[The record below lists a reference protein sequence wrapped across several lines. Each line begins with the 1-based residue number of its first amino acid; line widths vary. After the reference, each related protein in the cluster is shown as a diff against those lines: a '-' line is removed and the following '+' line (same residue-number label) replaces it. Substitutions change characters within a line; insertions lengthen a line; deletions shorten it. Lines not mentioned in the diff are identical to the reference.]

1 MKTVFTIIVLSIII
15 VISVI
20 ILLWFFLYLPKPYIV
35 IFTDPIAMNC
45 NLTFHEGDFS
55 KYQILE
61 RAIREEI
68 DHPNIHAIYDIS
80 IFESQNYE
88 QFLEE
93 QFDLDPTSGGMMG
106 NTLCFNYVS
115 ENEISH
121 RLAIEMGDKTRA
133 VDLLG

>member
-1 MKTVFTIIVLSIII
+1 MKTIFTIIVLSIII
-15 VISVI
+15 VISLI
-20 ILLWFFLYLPKPYIV
+20 ILLWFFLYLPKPYIA
-35 IFTDPIAMNC
+35 IFTDPAAMNC
-45 NLTFHEGDFS
+45 KHTFHEGDFS

-61 RAIREEI
+61 RSIHEEI
-68 DHPNIHAIYDIS
+68 NHPNIHAMYDIP

-93 QFDLDPTSGGMMG
+93 QFDLEPTSGGVIG

-115 ENEISH
+115 ENGVSH